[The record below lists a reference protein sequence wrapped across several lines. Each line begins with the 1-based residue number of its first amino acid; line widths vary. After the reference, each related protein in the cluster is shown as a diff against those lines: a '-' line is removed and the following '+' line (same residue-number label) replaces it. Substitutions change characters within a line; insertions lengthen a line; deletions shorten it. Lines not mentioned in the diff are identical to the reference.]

1 MPVRSANTRQA
12 RCSCTSG
19 PAPSN
24 PCHHLGDIDAV
35 VPRPDHGLEPTRRD
49 DAGVHIDPGVRVD
62 KGLITFHHERLE
74 ERNGRERGGHTLDE
88 VDGVLPSPAVPGCR
102 GRWPWRPG
110 IGLPPTGRTLNV
122 GEQKRHHPRRS
133 SRPVSGHPRRISQQT
148 RSYLALRRN
157 PTQACHQNTLN
168 GNAQRP
174 TPAACRR
181 RARIPTGRRAGS
193 RRPRW

>member
-19 PAPSN
+19 PAPWN

-35 VPRPDHGLEPTRRD
+35 VPGPDHGLEPTRRD

-88 VDGVLPSPAVPGCR
+88 VDGVLPSPPFQDVALGGLGDLASASHRRVEPSMSVNKNVLTREGAAAR
-102 GRWPWRPG
+102 SANTPAESHNRHAPTWHFAGIRPRCV
-110 IGLPPTGRTLNV
+110 T
-122 GEQKRHHPRRS
+122 
-133 SRPVSGHPRRISQQT
+133 
-148 RSYLALRRN
+148 
-157 PTQACHQNTLN
+157 NTLN

-174 TPAACRR
+174 TPAACRL